1 MNNKSSIINNPV
13 DFAETINTDREV
25 KVRSFR
31 IRAQSSLNPRPAH

>member
-13 DFAETINTDREV
+13 DLTETLQTDRGV

-31 IRAQSSLNPRPAH
+31 IRA